1 MKTYHAAS
9 MHHLLSSE
17 LLQSQESVS
26 QVCDRPC
33 PFCQR
38 EYERPIDLQQHIAV
52 HLESTALLSL
62 PNLDSNKEA
71 SEAGQ
76 VNSNSANRN
85 YAESR
90 ADDFDRMEP
99 LILLEND
106 HPGDIPKMTE
116 TNKELFR
123 HKLEVESVPFDSM
136 NEANVEARQAY
147 SSGLAGEWLSRLSTD
162 LGEDN
167 ELLSETRSQPL
178 SKRDSSPRVRQ
189 LLSSLNW
196 LYSDVHEKC
205 EDGDF
210 LDFYTE
216 LRSLQEKLH
225 VTRESSSLQRL
236 SQTQMSKIFA
246 ILSYYEDILTDMDKM
261 IFEYESAEM
270 KSRRTRKRVVQ
281 TNTETIRSRLSSVTS
296 KLSVLNALYVTPAR
310 TPYEVLTFCSFL
322 PQVKDGAVGRREESE
337 SSGQS

>member
-38 EYERPIDLQQHIAV
+38 EYERPIDLQQHVAG

-62 PNLDSNKEA
+62 PNLDSNAEA

-99 LILLEND
+99 LVFLEND
-106 HPGDIPKMTE
+106 HPADIPKMTE

-162 LGEDN
+162 LGEDS

-178 SKRDSSPRVRQ
+178 SKRDSSPRIRQ
-189 LLSSLNW
+189 LLSSLNR

-205 EDGDF
+205 ENGDF
-210 LDFYTE
+210 PDFDAE

-225 VTRESSSLQRL
+225 VARESSSLQRL
-236 SQTQMSKIFA
+236 SQTQMSNMFA
-246 ILSYYEDILTDMDKM
+246 ILRYYEDILTDMDEM
-261 IFEYESAEM
+261 IIKYESVEL
-270 KSRRTRKRVVQ
+270 KSRRLRKRVAQ
-281 TNTETIRSRLSSVTS
+281 KNTDTIRSRLSSVSS
-296 KLSVLNALYVTPAR
+296 KLSILNATYVTPAR
-310 TPYEVLTFCSFL
+310 TLYEVLTFCSFL
-322 PQVKDGAVGRREESE
+322 PQVKDGAVGSREELE